1 MWHLDT
7 EPAMLNRN
15 ITIRHTSNLIGKLTH
30 VEGSALADELGLMG
44 AKMTYGRNEEIF
56 GEGEPAEYLYK
67 VVSGAVRTSKIL
79 NDGRRQVNAFYMPGD
94 FFGLEVA
101 AEHSSSCEA
110 ITNSTVLVFK
120 RNAVIERAKR
130 DSSVARKLWEITAIE
145 LGRAQDHILQLIR
158 SAEERVSSFLLKM
171 AARSQTTNEL
181 DLPMSRQDIADHLGL
196 TIETVSRTM
205 THFTAAGFIGL
216 PTSRHVVLRNRV
228 GLTRL
233 NG

>member
-1 MWHLDT
+1 
-7 EPAMLNRN
+7 MLNAN
-15 ITIRHTSNLIGKLTH
+15 ITSQRTSNLTGKPTNL
-30 VEGSALADELGLMG
+30 GSGVLADELGLMG
-44 AKMTYGRNEEIF
+44 AKMSYARNEEIF

-79 NDGRRQVNAFYMPGD
+79 DDGRRQVSAFYMPGD

-110 ITNSTVLVFK
+110 ITNAIVLVFK
-120 RNAVIERAKR
+120 RSAVIERAKR
-130 DSSVARKLWEITAIE
+130 DSNVARKLWEITAAE

-171 AARSQTTNEL
+171 AARGRVENEL

-205 THFTAAGFIGL
+205 THFTAAGYIGL
-216 PTSRHVVLRNRV
+216 PSSRHVVLRNRSA
-228 GLTRL
+228 LARL

>member
-1 MWHLDT
+1 
-7 EPAMLNRN
+7 MLNAN
-15 ITIRHTSNLIGKLTH
+15 ITSQRASNLTGKLPN
-30 VEGSALADELGLMG
+30 VVGGVPADELGLMG
-44 AKMTYGRNEEIF
+44 AKMTYARNEEIY

-79 NDGRRQVNAFYMPGD
+79 DDGRRQIGGFYMPGD

-110 ITNSTVLVFK
+110 ISNTAVLVFK
-120 RNAVIERAKR
+120 RSAVLQRARR
-130 DSSVARKLWEITAIE
+130 DGGVARKLWEITAAE

-158 SAEERVSSFLLKM
+158 SAEERVSSFLLNM
-171 AARSQTTNEL
+171 AARGQTTNEL

-216 PTSRHVVLRNRV
+216 PTSRHVVLRNRSA
-228 GLTRL
+228 LTRL